1 MDIDT
6 LIRDA
11 ARKLCQQYQLPA
23 HIVEED
29 LLAEL
34 KPLLQLQEPDAE
46 IQFPK
51 DLDVGISLERDF
63 GGLSTMRL
71 FTAGTQEYTELK
83 PMMTI
88 VDQLPYKGIA
98 LTYKFKLTRKD

>member
-34 KPLLQLQEPDAE
+34 KPLLQLQEPKAE
-46 IQFPK
+46 VHLP
-51 DLDVGISLERDF
+51 
-63 GGLSTMRL
+63 M
-71 FTAGTQEYTELK
+71 ELG
-83 PMMTI
+83 
-88 VDQLPYKGIA
+88 VSS
-98 LTYKFKLTRKD
+98 KFKLTRKD

>member
-1 MDIDT
+1 MDIET
-6 LIRDA
+6 IIRDA

-34 KPLLQLQEPDAE
+34 KPLLQLQEPKAE

-51 DLDVGISLERDF
+51 EIDVSE
-63 GGLSTMRL
+63 
-71 FTAGTQEYTELK
+71 
-83 PMMTI
+83 
-88 VDQLPYKGIA
+88 
-98 LTYKFKLTRKD
+98 KFNLTRKD